1 MILTAWLVLIL
12 ALLIIFS
19 WVAYLTGGLLEGL
32 AVVLTTI
39 LFIGSVI
46 AIFWS
51 MTVLL

>member
-39 LFIGSVI
+39 LLIGSAVAI
-46 AIFWS
+46 AWS
-51 MTVLL
+51 LTILL